1 MLIEQRDDAMQTND
15 GLYQSPGRTQIFTG
29 EGMNAMGHEIDF
41 RMRRLEAEASCER
54 LAVRRDGIRQ
64 HVGHALMSL
73 GRAIHGIETEHVS
86 RPALDAR

>member
-1 MLIEQRDDAMQTND
+1 MSIERRDDEMQPND
-15 GLYQSPGRTQIFTG
+15 GLSPSPSRTQIFTG

-41 RMRRLEAEASCER
+41 RMRRLEAEAYRER
-54 LAVRRDGIRQ
+54 LAIPRDGIRQ
-64 HVGHALMSL
+64 HVGHALMAL

>member
-1 MLIEQRDDAMQTND
+1 MFIERRDDEMQPND
-15 GLYQSPGRTQIFTG
+15 GLSPSPNGTQIFTG

-41 RMRRLEAEASCER
+41 RMRRLEAEAGRER
-54 LAVRRDGIRQ
+54 LAVRRDGVRQ
-64 HVGHALMSL
+64 HVGHALMAL